1 MISAAKLYS
10 PLGYESRLFSVFLII
25 RLIAHSELEAGA
37 FAQLAVAY
45 EVVTVSP
52 AVEAAIFRVRF

>member
-1 MISAAKLYS
+1 M
-10 PLGYESRLFSVFLII
+10 PLSGTVSTDSLFSII
-25 RLIAHSELEAGA
+25 RLVAHSELETGA

>member
-37 FAQLAVAY
+37 LAQLAVAD
-45 EVVTVSP
+45 EVGAVSP
-52 AVEAAIFRVRF
+52 AVEVAIFRVRF